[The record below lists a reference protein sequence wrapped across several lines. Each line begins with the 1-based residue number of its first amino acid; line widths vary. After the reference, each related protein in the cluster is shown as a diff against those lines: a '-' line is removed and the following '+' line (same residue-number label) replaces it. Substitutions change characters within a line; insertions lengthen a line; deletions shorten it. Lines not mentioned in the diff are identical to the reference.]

1 VLTALE
7 FATKLNR
14 EIGDRHE
21 AGSQIAVLVVAGGER
36 AIDLERFRQAGLE
49 AQRDSERGRR

>member
-1 VLTALE
+1 MLTALE

-14 EIGDRHE
+14 EIGDR
-21 AGSQIAVLVVAGGER
+21 ATATRPARRSLVLVVAGGER

-49 AQRDSERGRR
+49 PQRDRQ